1 MAKQDIMAKIPLVMM
16 FKKDVNILR
25 IKKTLPK
32 FADVKIACI
41 LNIKS
46 VVMEFA
52 NIGAQIAK
60 IYLI

>member
-1 MAKQDIMAKIPLVMM
+1 MAKQDIMEKIPLVMM
-16 FKKDVNILR
+16 FKKDANISKT
-25 IKKTLPK
+25 KKILLK

-46 VVMEFA
+46 VVMALA
-52 NIGAQIAK
+52 NIGTQITK